1 MAATDPGQQDAPV
14 SPRTANLAALQRDAP
29 SPRTANLAALLR
41 ALRGGPLSRTQ
52 LAARCGIT
60 KAAVSGL
67 VTELS
72 GRGLVRAAGLLA
84 GGNGRPSQLVEL
96 NAESAYGL
104 ALSVEADRF
113 SAVVTNLEG
122 RVIAERTE
130 TADVAALGLH
140 RSMDEL
146 AFLAG
151 QVLAGEQ
158 PVGVTVSVP
167 GLVDSAAAVLRFA
180 PTLRWR
186 DAEIADLM
194 AARLGLTADAVVVD
208 NEANLGAV
216 GEAVAGVGAG
226 VAELFYLSGGM
237 GVGGGLV
244 SGGSILRGA
253 RGFAGEVGH
262 ITVDPSGE
270 QCPCGRVGCLETKAG
285 LNAVL
290 RAAAAP
296 GDPLHD
302 PALGV
307 DGRVGLL
314 KHRVQR
320 GDQRAVA
327 AVSELGV
334 ALGVA
339 VVTVVDVLDPDV
351 VVLGGYFAA
360 LGRWLVEPVRRE
372 LSARPLGH
380 EPSCRIEPSP
390 LGTTAALRGAAHL
403 ATERLFADPTLAGF
417 APSSSPT
424 SSTEEAP
431 A

>member
-1 MAATDPGQQDAPV
+1 MAATEPGQLDPV
-14 SPRTANLAALQRDAP
+14 

-41 ALRGGPLSRTQ
+41 ALRAGPLSRTQ
-52 LAARCGIT
+52 LAARCGLT

-67 VTELS
+67 ITELS
-72 GRGLVRAAGLLA
+72 ERGLVRSAGLQG

-96 NAESAYGL
+96 NGASACGL

-113 SAVVTNLEG
+113 AAVVTNLDG
-122 RVIAERTE
+122 RVVAERTE

-146 AFLAG
+146 AFLART
-151 QVLAGEQ
+151 VLLDDQ

-186 DAEIADLM
+186 DAEIADLL
-194 AARLGLTADAVVVD
+194 AARLGLPADAIAVD
-208 NEANLGAV
+208 NEANLGAI
-216 GEAVAGVGAG
+216 GEAVAGVGQG
-226 VAELFYLSGGM
+226 VRELFYLSGGT

-244 SGGSILRGA
+244 SGGAILRGA

-270 QCPCGRVGCLETKAG
+270 QCQCGRVGCLETKAG

-290 RAAAAP
+290 RGAASP

-320 GDQRAVA
+320 GDQRAVV

-334 ALGVA
+334 ALGIA
-339 VVTVVDVLDPDV
+339 VSTVVDVLDPDV
-351 VVLGGYFAA
+351 VVLGGYFAE
-360 LGRWLVEPVRRE
+360 LGEWLVEPVRRE

-380 EPSCRIEPSP
+380 EPTCRVEPSP
-390 LGTTAALRGAAHL
+390 LGTTAPLRGAAHL
-403 ATERLFADPTLAGF
+403 ATERLFADPTLVPF
-417 APSSSPT
+417 E
-424 SSTEEAP
+424 TEEAP

>member
-1 MAATDPGQQDAPV
+1 MTATEAGQLDPV
-14 SPRTANLAALQRDAP
+14 

-41 ALRGGPLSRTQ
+41 ALRAGPLSRTQ
-52 LAARCGIT
+52 LAARCGLT
-60 KAAVSGL
+60 RAAVSGL
-67 VTELS
+67 TTELS
-72 GRGLVRAAGLLA
+72 ERGLVRSAGLRG

-96 NAESAYGL
+96 NGASACGL

-113 SAVVTNLEG
+113 AAVVTNLDG
-122 RVIAERTE
+122 RVVAERAE

-146 AFLAG
+146 AFLARRT
-151 QVLAGEQ
+151 LLDDQ

-186 DAEIADLM
+186 DAEIADLL
-194 AARLGLTADAVVVD
+194 AARLGLPVAAIAVD
-208 NEANLGAV
+208 NEANLGAI
-216 GEAVAGVGAG
+216 GEAVDGVGRG
-226 VAELFYLSGGM
+226 VRELFYLSGGL

-244 SGGSILRGA
+244 SAGAILRGA

-262 ITVDPSGE
+262 ITVDPAGE

-290 RAAAAP
+290 RGAASP

-314 KHRVQR
+314 KHRVRR
-320 GDQRAVA
+320 GDQRALA
-327 AVSELGV
+327 AVSELGT

-339 VVTVVDVLDPDV
+339 VSTVVDVLDPDV
-351 VVLGGYFAA
+351 VVLGGYFAE
-360 LGRWLVEPVRRE
+360 LGEWLVEPVRRE

-380 EPSCRIEPSP
+380 EPACRVEPSP
-390 LGTTAALRGAAHL
+390 LGTTAPLRGAAYL
-403 ATERLFADPTLAGF
+403 AVERLFADPTLVPAT
-417 APSSSPT
+417 A
-424 SSTEEAP
+424 EEAP

>member
-1 MAATDPGQQDAPV
+1 MAATDPGQFDPV
-14 SPRTANLAALQRDAP
+14 

-41 ALRGGPLSRTQ
+41 ALRAGSLSRTQ
-52 LAARCGIT
+52 LAARCGLT

-67 VTELS
+67 ITELS
-72 GRGLVRAAGLLA
+72 GRGLVRSAGLRA

-96 NAESAYGL
+96 NGDSAYGL

-113 SAVVTNLEG
+113 AAVVANLEG
-122 RVIAERTE
+122 RVIAERVE
-130 TADVAALGLH
+130 TADVAGLGLH

-151 QVLAGEQ
+151 QVLRDER

-167 GLVDSAAAVLRFA
+167 GLVDTAAAVLRFA

-186 DAEIADLM
+186 DAEIADLL
-194 AARLGLTADAVVVD
+194 AARLGLPVDAIAVD

-226 VAELFYLSGGM
+226 VSELFYLSGGM

-244 SGGSILRGA
+244 SGGAILRGA

-270 QCPCGRVGCLETKAG
+270 QCQCGRVGCLETKAG

-290 RAAAAP
+290 RGAASP

-302 PALGV
+302 PAPGV

-334 ALGVA
+334 ALGIA
-339 VVTVVDVLDPDV
+339 VSTVVDVLDPDV
-351 VVLGGYFAA
+351 VVLGGYFAE
-360 LGRWLVEPVRRE
+360 LGEWLVEPVRRE

-380 EPSCRIEPSP
+380 EPACRVEPSP
-390 LGTTAALRGAAHL
+390 LGTTAPLRGAAHL
-403 ATERLFADPTLAGF
+403 ATERLFADPTLVPLATTE
-417 APSSSPT
+417 A
-424 SSTEEAP
+424 EEAP

>member
-1 MAATDPGQQDAPV
+1 MAATESGQLDPV
-14 SPRTANLAALQRDAP
+14 SQRTATGVEGFPAGK
-29 SPRTANLAALLR
+29 RTSNLAALLR
-41 ALRGGPLSRTQ
+41 ALRAGPLSRTQ
-52 LAARCGIT
+52 LAARCGLT

-67 VTELS
+67 ITELS
-72 GRGLVRAAGLLA
+72 ERGLVRSAGLQA
-84 GGNGRPSQLVEL
+84 SGNGRPSQLVEL
-96 NAESAYGL
+96 NGASAYGL

-113 SAVVTNLEG
+113 AAVVVNLDG
-122 RVIAERTE
+122 RVIAERVE

-151 QVLAGEQ
+151 QVLGDER
-158 PVGVTVSVP
+158 PVGITVSVP

-186 DAEIADLM
+186 DAEIADLL
-194 AARLGLTADAVVVD
+194 AARLDVPVDAIAVD

-216 GEAVAGVGAG
+216 GEVVAGVGAG
-226 VAELFYLSGGM
+226 ASELFYLSGGM

-244 SGGSILRGA
+244 SGGAILRGA

-270 QCPCGRVGCLETKAG
+270 QCHCGRVGCLETKAG

-290 RAAAAP
+290 RGAASP

-314 KHRVQR
+314 KHRVRR

-339 VVTVVDVLDPDV
+339 VSTVVDVLDPDV
-351 VVLGGYFAA
+351 VVLGGYFAE
-360 LGRWLVEPVRRE
+360 LGEWLVEPVRRE
-372 LSARPLGH
+372 LSARPLGQ
-380 EPSCRIEPSP
+380 EPSCRVVTSP
-390 LGTTAALRGAAHL
+390 LGTTAPLRGAAHL
-403 ATERLFADPTLAGF
+403 ATERLFADPTLVPLATE
-417 APSSSPT
+417 A
-424 SSTEEAP
+424 EEAP

>member
-1 MAATDPGQQDAPV
+1 MIATDPGPHVPV
-14 SPRTANLAALQRDAP
+14 

-41 ALRGGPLSRTQ
+41 ALRAGPLSRTQ
-52 LAARCGIT
+52 LATRCGIT

-72 GRGLVRAAGLLA
+72 GRGLVRPAGLLA
-84 GGNGRPSQLVEL
+84 GHGRPSRLVEL
-96 NAESAYGL
+96 NAGSACGL
-104 ALSVEADRF
+104 ALGVEAGRF
-113 SAVVTNLEG
+113 SAVVTDLEG
-122 RVIAERTE
+122 RVLAERTE

-146 AFLAG
+146 GFLAG
-151 QVLAGEQ
+151 RVLDGER

-186 DAEIADLM
+186 DAEIADLV
-194 AARLGLTADAVVVD
+194 AARLGLAADAVVVD

-216 GEAVAGVGAG
+216 GESVAGAGAG
-226 VAELFYLSGGM
+226 VRELFYLSGGT

-244 SGGSILRGA
+244 SGGAILRGA

-262 ITVDPSGE
+262 LPVDPSGE
-270 QCPCGRVGCLETKAG
+270 RCPCGRVGCLETKAG

-314 KHRVQR
+314 KHRVSR
-320 GDQRAVA
+320 GDRRAAA
-327 AVSELGV
+327 AVSELGF

-339 VVTVVDVLDPDV
+339 VVTVADVLDPDV

-372 LSARPLGH
+372 LSARPLAH
-380 EPSCRIEPSP
+380 EPSCRVEPSP
-390 LGTTAALRGAAHL
+390 LGTSAALRGAAHL
-403 ATERLFADPTLAGF
+403 ATERLFADPTLVPF
-417 APSSSPT
+417 RPKPSET
-424 SSTEEAP
+424 TAEAP
-431 A
+431 V

>member
-1 MAATDPGQQDAPV
+1 MAATD
-14 SPRTANLAALQRDAP
+14 

-41 ALRGGPLSRTQ
+41 ALRVGPLSRTQ

-67 VTELS
+67 ITDLS
-72 GRGLVRAAGLLA
+72 ERGLVRSAGVLT
-84 GGNGRPSQLVEL
+84 GGNGRPSQLIEL
-96 NAESAYGL
+96 NSESAYGL

-113 SAVVTNLEG
+113 RAVVTNLDG
-122 RVIAERTE
+122 VVITERTE

-146 AFLAG
+146 ALLAE
-151 QVLAGEQ
+151 QVLLGEQ
-158 PVGVTVSVP
+158 PVGVTISVP

-194 AARLGLTADAVVVD
+194 AARLGLAVDAVAVD

-216 GEAVAGVGAG
+216 GETVGGAG
-226 VAELFYLSGGM
+226 TEVSELFYLSGGM

-244 SGGSILRGA
+244 SGGAILRGV

-262 ITVDPSGE
+262 ITVDPTGE
-270 QCPCGRVGCLETKAG
+270 RCHCGRVGCLETKAG

-290 RAAAAP
+290 RAAASP

-327 AVSELGV
+327 AVSGLGV

-339 VVTVVDVLDPDV
+339 VSTVVDVLDPDV
-351 VVLGGYFAA
+351 VVLGGYFAE
-360 LGRWLVEPVRRE
+360 LGEWLVEPVRRE
-372 LSARPLGH
+372 LSVGLLGH
-380 EPSCRIEPSP
+380 EPACRIVPSS
-390 LGTTAALRGAAHL
+390 LGTTAPLRGAAHL
-403 ATERLFADPTLAGF
+403 ATERLFADPTLV
-417 APSSSPT
+417 PLV
-424 SSTEEAP
+424 TEEAP
-431 A
+431 T

>member
-1 MAATDPGQQDAPV
+1 MAATESGQLDPV
-14 SPRTANLAALQRDAP
+14 SPRTANAADGFSAGK
-29 SPRTANLAALLR
+29 RTSNLAALLR
-41 ALRGGPLSRTQ
+41 ALRVGPLSRTQ
-52 LAARCGIT
+52 LAARCGLT

-67 VTELS
+67 ITELTE
-72 GRGLVRAAGLLA
+72 RGLVRSAGLQG

-96 NAESAYGL
+96 NGASAYGL

-113 SAVVTNLEG
+113 AAVVTNLEG
-122 RVIAERTE
+122 SVVAERTE

-151 QVLAGEQ
+151 RVLRDEQ

-186 DAEIADLM
+186 DAEIADLL
-194 AARLGLTADAVVVD
+194 AARLGLPADAIAVD

-216 GEAVAGVGAG
+216 GEAVAGVGRG
-226 VAELFYLSGGM
+226 VRELFYLSGGT

-244 SGGSILRGA
+244 SGGAILRGA

-262 ITVDPSGE
+262 IAVDPSGE
-270 QCPCGRVGCLETKAG
+270 QCPCGRIGCLETKAG

-290 RAAAAP
+290 RGAASP

-314 KHRVQR
+314 KHRVRR
-320 GDQRAVA
+320 GDQRAVG

-334 ALGVA
+334 ALGIA
-339 VVTVVDVLDPDV
+339 VSTVVDVLDPDV
-351 VVLGGYFAA
+351 VVLGGYFAE
-360 LGRWLVEPVRRE
+360 LGEWLVEPVRRE

-380 EPSCRIEPSP
+380 EPACRVEPSP
-390 LGTTAALRGAAHL
+390 LGTTAPLRGAAHL
-403 ATERLFADPTLAGF
+403 ATERLFADPTLVPF
-417 APSSSPT
+417 VT
-424 SSTEEAP
+424 QEAP